1 MNKIKILIMKI
12 LFFVARKIK
21 YGHITIK
28 FSNGKK
34 WEIDFSKGDQ
44 AFLSF
49 DGGLKVFEIKY
60 NSSWYGKMELSKF
73 LELCAMVTHSRLI
86 QRDMFQKRKHC
97 WCLVFGV

>member
-60 NSSWYGKMELSKF
+60 VCGKCNYETKSQTQMNEH
-73 LELCAMVTHSRLI
+73 LC
-86 QRDMFQKRKHC
+86 Q
-97 WCLVFGV
+97 CL